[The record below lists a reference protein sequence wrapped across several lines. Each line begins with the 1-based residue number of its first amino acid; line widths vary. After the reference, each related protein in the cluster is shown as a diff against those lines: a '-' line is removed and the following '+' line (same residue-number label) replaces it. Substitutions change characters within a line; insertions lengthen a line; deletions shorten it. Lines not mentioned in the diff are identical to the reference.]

1 MWYLILLRHQIVVSG
16 SRQRSDIMRLYTFLT
31 SRTSLFT
38 PILRGLVYDSD
49 DLITVRPKE
58 SVVDLVVLAAVVG
71 FGVLSLVLIACCRL
85 LEGR

>member
-1 MWYLILLRHQIVVSG
+1 VLRHQLSAFG
-16 SRQRSDIMRLYTFLT
+16 SLRRETFTRLYTSLT
-31 SRTSLFT
+31 PQTSLFT

-49 DLITVRPKE
+49 DLITVRSKE

-71 FGVLSLVLIACCRL
+71 FGLLSLVLIACCRL